1 VPLWNLVLHNLF
13 IDLYTQHILYLL
25 IVNMPSEE
33 EMAHALHVMD
43 EVEQAQ
49 QQAT

>member
-1 VPLWNLVLHNLF
+1 VPLWNPVFHNLYT
-13 IDLYTQHILYLL
+13 DLYTQHVLYLL

-43 EVEQAQ
+43 EVERAQ